1 MTPSQITEALQ
12 KALPGAD
19 IDVRDPYAD
28 GVHLEA
34 TVTAPQFTGLPRVA
48 QHRLVYAA
56 LGDAF
61 STSLHALALTTQAP
75 SK

>member
-1 MTPSQITEALQ
+1 MTPAEITQALTQ
-12 KALPGAD
+12 ALPGAV
-19 IDVRDPYAD
+19 IDVRDPYED

-61 STSLHALALTTQAP
+61 STSLHALALTTQTPA
-75 SK
+75 K

>member
-1 MTPSQITEALQ
+1 MTPAEIKNTLTH
-12 KALPGAD
+12 ALPGA
-19 IDVRDPYAD
+19 VVEVHDPLAD

-34 TVTAPQFTGLPRVA
+34 TITAPQFIGLPRVA

-61 STSLHALALTTQAP
+61 STTLHALALTTQAP
-75 SK
+75 R